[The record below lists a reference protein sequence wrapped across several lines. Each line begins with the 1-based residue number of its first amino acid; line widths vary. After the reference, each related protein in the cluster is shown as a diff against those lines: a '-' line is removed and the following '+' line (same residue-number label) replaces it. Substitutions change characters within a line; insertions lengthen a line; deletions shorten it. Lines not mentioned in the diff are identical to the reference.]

1 MLNNQTMTALSEL
14 VLKGMATAFREQ
26 LESVQYL
33 ELSFE
38 ERLSMLVDQEV
49 AEREAKRL
57 TSRLRSA
64 KLRHSASIEDIDFH
78 TQRGLD
84 RSIIMSFTSSH
95 WVDAHQ
101 NILLTGPAGI
111 GKSYLGCALAHS
123 GIRSG
128 HSALYKRAP
137 ALFADLSIAR
147 GDGRY
152 LKLLQGLARVEIL
165 VIDDFGLKSLSGN
178 EPSDLLE
185 VLDDRSERKSTIV
198 TSQLPV
204 DSWHSTLGDPTI
216 SDAVMDRLLHNSHII
231 EMKGASM
238 RTKKR

>member
-1 MLNNQTMTALSEL
+1 MLNNQTITTLSDLGLLGMLEAL
-14 VLKGMATAFREQ
+14 REQ
-26 LESVQYL
+26 LESVQYQ

-38 ERLSMLVDQEV
+38 ERLGMLVDRELAQ
-49 AEREAKRL
+49 REAKRL
-57 TSRLRSA
+57 TARLRSA
-64 KLRHSASIEDIDFH
+64 KLRHPASVEDIDFR
-78 TQRGLD
+78 TPRGLE
-84 RSIIMSFTSSH
+84 RSVIMGLSSSH

-111 GKSYLGCALAHS
+111 GKSYIGCALAHS

-128 HSALYKRAP
+128 HSALYRRAP
-137 ALFADLSIAR
+137 ALLADLSIAR

-165 VIDDFGLKSLSGN
+165 VIDDFALTQLSGS

-204 DSWHSTLGDPTI
+204 DSWHQTLGDPTI

-231 EMKGASM
+231 QMKGASM
-238 RTKKR
+238 RTKKA

>member
-14 VLKGMATAFREQ
+14 GLRGMATAFREQ

-128 HSALYKRAP
+128 HSALYRRAP

-216 SDAVMDRLLHNSHII
+216 SDAVMDRLLQNSHII

>member
-14 VLKGMATAFREQ
+14 GLKGMATAFREQ

-128 HSALYKRAP
+128 HSALYRRAP

-216 SDAVMDRLLHNSHII
+216 SDAVMDRLLQNSHII

>member
-1 MLNNQTMTALSEL
+1 MLNNQTITTLSDL
-14 VLKGMATAFREQ
+14 GLNGMLEAFREQ
-26 LESVQYL
+26 LDSVQYQ

-38 ERLSMLVDQEV
+38 ERLGMLVDREV
-49 AEREAKRL
+49 AQREARRL
-57 TSRLRSA
+57 IARLRSA
-64 KLRHSASIEDIDFH
+64 KLRHSACIEDIDFRA
-78 TQRGLD
+78 QRGLE
-84 RSIIMSFTSSH
+84 RSVIMGLSSSH

-101 NILLTGPAGI
+101 NILLTGPAGV
-111 GKSYLGCALAHS
+111 GKSYIGCALAHS

-128 HSALYKRAP
+128 HSALYRRAS
-137 ALFADLSIAR
+137 ALFADLSISR

-165 VIDDFGLKSLSGN
+165 VIDDFALTPLSGS

-204 DSWHSTLGDPTI
+204 DSWHQTLGDPTI

-231 EMKGASM
+231 QMKGASM
-238 RTKKR
+238 RTKKA

>member
-1 MLNNQTMTALSEL
+1 MLNNQTITILSDL
-14 VLKGMATAFREQ
+14 GLRGMAAAFREQ
-26 LESVQYL
+26 LESVQYQQ
-33 ELSFE
+33 LSFE
-38 ERLSMLVDQEV
+38 ERLSILVDRE
-49 AEREAKRL
+49 ATEREAKRL
-57 TSRLRSA
+57 TTRLRSA

-78 TQRGLD
+78 SSRGLE
-84 RSIIMSFTSSH
+84 RSLIMGLSSSS
-95 WVDAHQ
+95 WVDAKH

-111 GKSYLGCALAHS
+111 GKSYLACALAHS

-137 ALFADLSIAR
+137 ALFSELSISR

-152 LKLLQGLARVEIL
+152 LKLLQNLARVEIL
-165 VIDDFGLKSLSGN
+165 IIDDLGLSPLSQN

-185 VLDDRSERKSTIV
+185 VLDDRCERRSTIV

-216 SDAVMDRLLHNSHII
+216 SDAIMDRLIHNSHII

-238 RTKKR
+238 RTKKM

>member
-14 VLKGMATAFREQ
+14 GLRGMATAFPEQ

-128 HSALYKRAP
+128 HSALYRRAP

>member
-1 MLNNQTMTALSEL
+1 M
-14 VLKGMATAFREQ
+14 
-26 LESVQYL
+26 
-33 ELSFE
+33 
-38 ERLSMLVDQEV
+38 
-49 AEREAKRL
+49 
-57 TSRLRSA
+57 
-64 KLRHSASIEDIDFH
+64 
-78 TQRGLD
+78 
-84 RSIIMSFTSSH
+84 
-95 WVDAHQ
+95 
-101 NILLTGPAGI
+101 
-111 GKSYLGCALAHS
+111 AHS
-123 GIRSG
+123 GIRAG
-128 HSALYKRAP
+128 HSALYRRAP

-216 SDAVMDRLLHNSHII
+216 SDAVMDRLLQNSHII

>member
-1 MLNNQTMTALSEL
+1 MLNNQTITALSGL
-14 VLKGMATAFREQ
+14 GLSGMATAFREQ
-26 LESVQYL
+26 LESVQYQ

-38 ERLSMLVDQEV
+38 ERLGMLVDREV
-49 AEREAKRL
+49 IEREAKKL
-57 TSRLRSA
+57 ATRLRSA
-64 KLRHSASIEDIDFH
+64 KLRHSASIEDIDFR
-78 TQRGLD
+78 TPRGLE
-84 RSIIMSFTSSH
+84 RSIIMGFTSSY

-101 NILLTGPAGI
+101 NILITGPAGI

-128 HSALYKRAP
+128 HSALYRRAP

-152 LKLLQGLARVEIL
+152 LKVLQSLARAEIL

-185 VLDDRSERKSTIV
+185 VLEDRSERKSTIV

-204 DSWHSTLGDPTI
+204 DSWHQTLGDPTL
-216 SDAVMDRLLHNSHII
+216 SDAVLDRLLCNSHII
-231 EMKGASM
+231 EMNGKSM
-238 RTKKR
+238 RTKKS

>member
-1 MLNNQTMTALSEL
+1 MLNNQTITTLSDLGLLGMLEAL
-14 VLKGMATAFREQ
+14 REQ
-26 LESVQYL
+26 LESVQYQ

-38 ERLSMLVDQEV
+38 ERLGMLVDREV
-49 AEREAKRL
+49 AQREAKRL
-57 TSRLRSA
+57 IARLRFA
-64 KLRHSASIEDIDFH
+64 KLRHPASVEDIDFR
-78 TQRGLD
+78 TPRGLE
-84 RSIIMSFTSSH
+84 RSVIMGLSSSH

-111 GKSYLGCALAHS
+111 GKSYIGCALAHS

-128 HSALYKRAP
+128 HSALYRRAP
-137 ALFADLSIAR
+137 ALFADVSIAR

-165 VIDDFGLKSLSGN
+165 VIDDFALTQLSGS

-204 DSWHSTLGDPTI
+204 DSWHQTLGDPTI

-231 EMKGASM
+231 QMKGASM
-238 RTKKR
+238 RTKKA

>member
-1 MLNNQTMTALSEL
+1 MLNNHTMTTLSDL
-14 VLKGMATAFREQ
+14 GLNGMLEAFREQ
-26 LESVQYL
+26 LDGVQYQ

-38 ERLSMLVDQEV
+38 ERLGMLVDREV
-49 AEREAKRL
+49 AQREAKRL
-57 TSRLRSA
+57 TTRLRSA
-64 KLRHSASIEDIDFH
+64 KLRHSASIEDIDFR
-78 TQRGLD
+78 TPRGLE
-84 RSIIMSFTSSH
+84 RSVIMGLSSSH

-101 NILLTGPAGI
+101 NILLTGPAGV
-111 GKSYLGCALAHS
+111 GKSYIGCALAHS

-128 HSALYKRAP
+128 HSALYRRAP

-165 VIDDFGLKSLSGN
+165 VIDDFALTPLAGS

-204 DSWHSTLGDPTI
+204 DSWHQTLGDPTI

-238 RTKKR
+238 RTKKG

>member
-14 VLKGMATAFREQ
+14 GLRGMATAFREQ

-128 HSALYKRAP
+128 HSALYRRAP